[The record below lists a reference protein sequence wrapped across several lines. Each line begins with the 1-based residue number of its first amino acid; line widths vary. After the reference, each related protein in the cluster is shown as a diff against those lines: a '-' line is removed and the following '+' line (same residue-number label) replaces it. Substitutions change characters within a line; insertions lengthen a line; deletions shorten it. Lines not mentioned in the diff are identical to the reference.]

1 MTDPF
6 SKQPEQGG
14 PQYGAPGTGPQYG
27 QPQPGY
33 GQPQPGFG
41 EQQPGYGAPQPG
53 YGQPQ
58 PGYGQQ
64 PYGQQPY
71 GQQPAYGQPGPYGQP
86 MPYGADAEAPF
97 GRDPYGVPYS
107 DKSKLTAGLLQLL
120 LGGFGI
126 GRFYLGYTTIGVLQ
140 LITCGGFG
148 IWALI
153 DGILI
158 LTGKVPDPQGR
169 PLKD

>member
-6 SKQPEQGG
+6 GKQPEPG

-41 EQQPGYGAPQPG
+41 QQPYGAQPG

-58 PGYGQQ
+58 P
-64 PYGQQPY
+64 
-71 GQQPAYGQPGPYGQP
+71 APYGQP
-86 MPYGADAEAPF
+86 MPYGADPEAPW

-120 LGGFGI
+120 IGTLGI